1 MATIDYPDTLPD
13 FKLGKQRQQAQ
24 TYRTSQPFAGPLFI
38 EQITDE
44 SPVTWDV
51 SIACR
56 TRGEARAFQAFLRK
70 IKGGLE
76 AFNKDILVEDGNNV
90 THEVRFI
97 EAPLRPQQVSDNIW
111 IYSGVIYAVA
121 LIQPDALIN
130 DDLIILYAG
139 QSDFIDIAINNFWP
153 EV

>member
-1 MATIDYPDTLPD
+1 MADIDYPDTIPN
-13 FKLGKQRQQAQ
+13 FKLGKRRSQVQ

-38 EQITDE
+38 EKITDE

-56 TRGEARAFQAFLRK
+56 TRGEARAFQAFLRT
-70 IKGGLE
+70 IKGGRP
-76 AFNKDILVEDGNNV
+76 FNKDILIEDGNAV
-90 THEVRFI
+90 PHEVRFI
-97 EAPLRPQQVSDNIW
+97 EEPLTPNQVSDNVW

-130 DDLIILYAG
+130 DDLIILHVGEA
-139 QSDFIDIAINNFWP
+139 DFIDIAVNNFWP
-153 EV
+153 EA

>member
-1 MATIDYPDTLPD
+1 MAVTINYPDTLPD
-13 FKLGKQRQQAQ
+13 FRLGKQRQQVQ
-24 TYRTSQPFAGPLFI
+24 TFRTSQPFAGPLFI
-38 EQITDE
+38 EKITDE

-70 IKGGLE
+70 VKGGQV
-76 AFNKDILVEDGNNV
+76 FNKDILIEDSNNV
-90 THEVRFI
+90 SHEVRFI
-97 EAPLRPQQVSDNIW
+97 EEPLTPEQVSDNVW
-111 IYSGVIYAVA
+111 IYSGVIYAAA

-139 QSDFIDIAINNFWP
+139 QSDFIDIAVNTFWP